1 MGWVFGMA
9 RLRCGLLWA
18 LPGLLLLLAA
28 RPAPGTANSSWTL
41 ATEHMAL
48 TFGSDGMVASVVD
61 KATGRDYALPHQPL
75 VSVIFTNTTGAA
87 APPQSVQYSE
97 ADGLLTATFANG
109 AVIPVSVEVAGE
121 MIVFTVL
128 AKGASGLSRV
138 SVVMLNAPLK
148 IASAAGEPVV
158 AHDQTFAVLVLP
170 GDFRTFTAALR
181 PGGSPAKQGAALTGC
196 NASAGVVLQA
206 RTESIV
212 RLTGQRAALWGG
224 PWSGV
229 DAAIA
234 KGEKHFGLPSP
245 QIDGVWAKRA
255 PDVHKGYFLITVTPD
270 TLNQTIEYAAQS
282 GMKYITFLDNIWSG
296 DGGHYNY
303 VSTATIA
310 CHLLPTRR

>member
-1 MGWVFGMA
+1 MVW
-9 RLRCGLLWA
+9 LRCGLLRA
-18 LPGLLLLLAA
+18 LPGLLLLLLAA
-28 RPAPGTANSSWTL
+28 RPAPGTTSSSWTL

-48 TFGSDGMVASVVD
+48 TVGSDGMVASVVD

-87 APPQSVQYSE
+87 VPPQSVQYSE

-181 PGGSPAKQGAALTGC
+181 PGGSPARQGAALTGC

-245 QIDGVWAKRA
+245 QIDGV
-255 PDVHKGYFLITVTPD
+255 
-270 TLNQTIEYAAQS
+270 
-282 GMKYITFLDNIWSG
+282 
-296 DGGHYNY
+296 
-303 VSTATIA
+303 STATVCPAISPRGRLTQTVA
-310 CHLLPTRR
+310 ADRSGRSVRRMCTKGTSSSPSPPTR